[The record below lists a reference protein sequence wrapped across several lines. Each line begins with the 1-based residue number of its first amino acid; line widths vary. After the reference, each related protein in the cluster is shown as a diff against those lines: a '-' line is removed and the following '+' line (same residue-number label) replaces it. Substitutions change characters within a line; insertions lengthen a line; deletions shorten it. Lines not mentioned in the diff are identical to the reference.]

1 MSDTLDLS
9 SDAER
14 HNILML
20 HPRPF
25 TLLDG
30 KTPEEVC
37 VKHHRKPT
45 SYYPISPRENNG
57 ASYNPICVNG
67 KTGYIDLIT
76 PTTFGTSTIVWDFRA
91 QIISG
96 ESLEMVL
103 NAHHR
108 LMGTIDAPC
117 PPLQLVPSVR
127 QRIAQ
132 IGESILH
139 ASRTEVLNKQDTER
153 MVQEIITACDVLPPS
168 PVPSPVPSPG
178 PSSTSASSGTPEKV
192 ASASTS
198 SGSCKEKYPAVRKPE
213 DDRNGGDGPSGSPKR
228 GGKNRKSRNQGS
240 QQTKS
245 TENKSTSASS
255 SKPQDAVESLE
266 VSECSEYGGIE
277 WNWEL
282 VESDQEQVETTEE
295 FGELEWTWDLLD
307 SESEIDDSDISE
319 ESGSGLSSP
328 VAGGPTDIAGWL
340 QDLQDDK
347 IHSELT
353 EPPIGA
359 PPILGME
366 QALTDQR
373 PGEP

>member
-1 MSDTLDLS
+1 MSDSLDLL

-14 HNILML
+14 HDILTL
-20 HPRPF
+20 RPRPF
-25 TLLDG
+25 TRLDG

-45 SYYPISPRENNG
+45 SYYPIFPRENIG
-57 ASYNPICVNG
+57 ASYDPISVNG

-91 QIISG
+91 QIISE
-96 ESLEMVL
+96 ESLEKVL

-108 LMGTIDAPC
+108 LMGTTDTPC
-117 PPLQLVPSVR
+117 PPLQLVPSAR

-168 PVPSPVPSPG
+168 PVPSSG
-178 PSSTSASSGTPEKV
+178 PSSTSASSETPEKAV
-192 ASASTS
+192 SAPPSPGT
-198 SGSCKEKYPAVRKPE
+198 CKEKYPAVRKPE
-213 DDRNGGDGPSGSPKR
+213 DDRNGGDGPGGGGSKRSGR
-228 GGKNRKSRNQGS
+228 NRKSSPGS
-240 QQTKS
+240 RKTKN
-245 TENKSTSASS
+245 TENKTTSASS

-266 VSECSEYGGIE
+266 VSECSEYGSKE
-277 WNWEL
+277 WNWEF
-282 VESDQEQVETTEE
+282 VASDQEQVETTEE
-295 FGELEWTWDLLD
+295 FGELEWTWELLD

-328 VAGGPTDIAGWL
+328 IAGGPTDIDGWL
-340 QDLQDDK
+340 QDLQDPI
-347 IHSELT
+347 IHSEIT
-353 EPPIGA
+353 EPPLRV
-359 PPILGME
+359 PPISGIE
-366 QALTDQR
+366 EALADQR